1 MSPLEKLQRLKSLSL
16 ELETDTYTYKRK
28 KWESLLGQVG
38 LMLLEPQRG
47 YCEQTPSNL
56 VTFAE
61 TGGGS
66 VHFGF
71 WDDGNG
77 IRTSTPVAIVVPEMA
92 HTEVVA
98 KDFDEF
104 LSIGCINGWKLLEML
119 AYKERSEAL
128 EIYSSPEPRS
138 ELNWPQKENLLTA
151 IRKDLSIVWKPIN
164 LTNKVSPTR

>member
-1 MSPLEKLQRLKSLSL
+1 MSPLEKLQRLKLL
-16 ELETDTYTYKRK
+16 AQELETHTYTYRRK

-38 LMLLEPQRG
+38 LMLLEPLRG
-47 YCEQTPSNL
+47 YCEQTPADL
-56 VTFAE
+56 IAFAE

-71 WDDGNG
+71 LAAENA
-77 IRTSTPVAIVVPEMA
+77 IKTSTPVAIVVPEMA

-104 LSIGCINGWKLLEML
+104 LSIGCINGWKSLEML

-128 EIYSSPEPRS
+128 EIYSSPELRS
-138 ELNWPQKENLLTA
+138 DLNWPQKENLLA
-151 IRKDLSIVWKPIN
+151 AMRKDLSIAWKPIN
-164 LTNKVSPTR
+164 LPR